1 MHMMLIEDEPDA
13 LAGMTRIA
21 AGLNLPDLT
30 LHTADNAESALPLI
44 HAFQPELIVTDIMLP
59 RMTGL
64 ELIESV
70 VDEGGY
76 KPKVIVVSGFND
88 FEYARQSIRLGA
100 FDYLLKP
107 FRTEDFKARIEKAIG
122 LVLAEKK
129 LAAENS
135 KQQSLAERGNHAMRD
150 EYLIEFCTR
159 PTSLEEHLYQ
169 RLRLW
174 QIAWLAEAPYT
185 VMLMDVKGYPDGKP
199 LHRDHALQTF
209 AIGNIVSELAEARSS
224 SVLLKDPK
232 NRWMLITASDQ
243 PEQMAKEAVASVGSY
258 QRITLAVGISAK
270 MQRFDQLHEAYAQ
283 AQRAFQIHSL
293 SDEAPMHYESP
304 AASAAAAAN
313 SIPEAIGALIVR
325 GDKETL
331 KDAVSAYFRQ
341 AVLQGANS
349 YGHEEVVRILL
360 GFLSRIHLALKDAEG
375 WQLEEVPMRVWEE
388 LDACRTLDQYSNVL
402 VQYVLNLCRKTTQNA
417 VIARAIRIISE
428 HYAEDLTLQT
438 IADRLSMHPVWL
450 SQSFKRETGQT
461 YMDFLT
467 ETRLAHAR
475 RLLTESS
482 MKIYEIAEAVGYRDL
497 QHFGSVFKKRVG
509 LTPKEFRYGK

>member
-1 MHMMLIEDEPDA
+1 MMLIEDEPDA

-21 AGLNLPDLT
+21 AGLNRPDLT
-30 LHTADNAESALPLI
+30 LHTADNAESALSLI
-44 HAFQPELIVTDIMLP
+44 QAFRPELIVTDIMLP

-64 ELIESV
+64 ELIETV

-107 FRTEDFKARIEKAIG
+107 FRTEDLRERIEKAID
-122 LVLAEKK
+122 LVLLEKK
-129 LAAENS
+129 LAIENS
-135 KQQSLAERGNHAMRD
+135 KQQSLAERGNDAMRD
-150 EYLIEFCTR
+150 EYLIDFCTR

-169 RLRLW
+169 RLRFW

-199 LHRDHALQTF
+199 LHRDYALQTF
-209 AIGNIVSELAEARSS
+209 AIGNIVSELAEAGSS

-232 NRWMLITASDQ
+232 NRWMLITTSDQ
-243 PEQMAKEAVASVGSY
+243 PEQTAKNAVASVGRY

-270 MQRFDQLHEAYAQ
+270 MQRFEQLHEAYAQ
-283 AQRAFQIHSL
+283 AQRAFQIYSL
-293 SDEAPMHYESP
+293 SDDAPMHYESP
-304 AASAAAAAN
+304 AASAAITAD
-313 SIPEAIGALIVR
+313 SIPEAIAALIVR

-331 KDAVSAYFRQ
+331 KDAVSTYFRQ
-341 AVLQGANS
+341 AVLQGAHS
-349 YGHEEVVRILL
+349 YNHEEVVRILL
-360 GFLSRIHLALKDAEG
+360 GFLSRIHLALKNAEG
-375 WQLEEVPMRVWEE
+375 RQLEEVPMRVWEE
-388 LDACRTLDQYSNVL
+388 LDECRTLDQYSSVL
-402 VQYVLNLCRKTTQNA
+402 VQYVLSLCRKTTQNA
-417 VIARAIRIISE
+417 VIARAIRIIE
-428 HYAEDLTLQT
+428 DHYAEDLTLQT

-467 ETRLAHAR
+467 ETRLGHAR

-497 QHFGSVFKKRVG
+497 QHFGNVFKKRVG